1 MKAVGAAAYEIAV
14 GRLLRRMVF
23 FGLPLLFW
31 QGAQGSAQWIE
42 ANGVALHYELSGQGP
57 HTLVLLHEMG
67 MTLQSWD
74 ELLPTLAIDHRV
86 LRYDLRGFGLSEKI
100 RGHIQFGDEIS
111 DLRALLDA
119 LEIKDP
125 VSLIGGAAGASIAA
139 KFAAD
144 YPERVAAL
152 VLISPILSG
161 GPRPAAPAMVGVDN
175 SPAGIIERD
184 GVRAYLE
191 AQTES
196 VFPIQLQTPERLAR
210 FRGMQLSSDPVG
222 RVLTTRM
229 ISATDLSEELSR
241 IRCPTLILGTTLFGP
256 GGNAKRL
263 VERIAQSTYQ
273 PLSTGHFAAL
283 ESPELVL
290 GALQPFLRQYGD

>member
-1 MKAVGAAAYEIAV
+1 MKAVRAAASEIVA
-14 GRLLRRMVF
+14 GRLRRRMVF
-23 FGLPLLFW
+23 FALPLLSW

-74 ELLPTLAIDHRV
+74 ELLPTLAMDHRV

-100 RGHIQFGDEIS
+100 RGHIEIGDEIS

-125 VSLIGGAAGASIAA
+125 VSLVGGAAGASIAA

-152 VLISPILSG
+152 ILISPVINNAA
-161 GPRPAAPAMVGVDN
+161 RPAAPAMVGADN
-175 SPAGIIERD
+175 SPA
-184 GVRAYLE
+184 
-191 AQTES
+191 
-196 VFPIQLQTPERLAR
+196 
-210 FRGMQLSSDPVG
+210 
-222 RVLTTRM
+222 
-229 ISATDLSEELSR
+229 
-241 IRCPTLILGTTLFGP
+241 
-256 GGNAKRL
+256 
-263 VERIAQSTYQ
+263 
-273 PLSTGHFAAL
+273 
-283 ESPELVL
+283 
-290 GALQPFLRQYGD
+290 

>member
-1 MKAVGAAAYEIAV
+1 MKAAAATASETVAV
-14 GRLLRRMVF
+14 RVLRRIVLIA
-23 FGLPLLFW
+23 LPLLSW
-31 QGAQGSAQWIE
+31 QGAQGGGQWIE
-42 ANGVALHYELSGQGP
+42 ANGVALHYELSGQGM

-67 MTLQSWD
+67 MTMQSWD
-74 ELLPTLAIDHRV
+74 ELVPTLATDHRV

-100 RGHIQFGDEIS
+100 RGHVQLGDEIS

-119 LEIKDP
+119 LEIRDP
-125 VSLIGGAAGASIAA
+125 VSLVGGAAGASIAA

-152 VLISPILSG
+152 VLISPVISG
-161 GPRPAAPAMVGVDN
+161 AARPAAPATVGVDT
-175 SPAGIIERD
+175 SPAAVIERD
-184 GVRAYLE
+184 GVRAYL
-191 AQTES
+191 ATQTES
-196 VFPIQLQTPERLAR
+196 VFPAQLQTPERLAR

-229 ISATDLSEELSR
+229 IGAADLSEDLSR

-256 GGNAKRL
+256 GGGAQRL
-263 VERIAQSTYQ
+263 VERIARSTYE
-273 PLSTGHFAAL
+273 PLATGHFAAL

-290 GALQPFLRQYGD
+290 GAVQPFLRQYGD